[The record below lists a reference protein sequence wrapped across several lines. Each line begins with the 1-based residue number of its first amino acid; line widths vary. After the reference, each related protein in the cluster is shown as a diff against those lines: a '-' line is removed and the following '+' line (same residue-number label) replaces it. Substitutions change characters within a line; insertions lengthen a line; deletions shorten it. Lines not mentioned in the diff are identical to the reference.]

1 MNHLRPVHLK
11 LSCSRTSDFFCMTD
25 RLHGFVVDDIDCV
38 DYVSK
43 IQKFSSRR
51 RRGLLFPSMLKDK
64 LDVPPHVGDLAGHGR
79 GSIAKYLSI
88 LFAP

>member
-1 MNHLRPVHLK
+1 MNHLRPVHLR
-11 LSCSRTSDFFCMTD
+11 LSCSRTSDFFYMTD

-38 DYVSK
+38 HYVSK

-88 LFAP
+88 LFVP

>member
-1 MNHLRPVHLK
+1 
-11 LSCSRTSDFFCMTD
+11 MTD

-38 DYVSK
+38 HYVSK
-43 IQKFSSRR
+43 IQKSSSRR

-64 LDVPPHVGDLAGHGR
+64 LWDVPPHVGDLIGHGR

>member
-1 MNHLRPVHLK
+1 
-11 LSCSRTSDFFCMTD
+11 MTD

-38 DYVSK
+38 HYVSK

-64 LDVPPHVGDLAGHGR
+64 LDVPPHVGDLIGHGR

>member
-1 MNHLRPVHLK
+1 MNHLRLVHLK

-38 DYVSK
+38 HYVSK

>member
-38 DYVSK
+38 HYVSK

>member
-38 DYVSK
+38 HSVSK
-43 IQKFSSRR
+43 IQKSSSRR

>member
-1 MNHLRPVHLK
+1 
-11 LSCSRTSDFFCMTD
+11 MTD

-38 DYVSK
+38 HYVSK

-79 GSIAKYLSI
+79 GSIAKYLSMVRNIPYLACI
-88 LFAP
+88 LSPENGCNT

>member
-1 MNHLRPVHLK
+1 MTSIVFILFLRYKNLPLDEGEVY
-11 LSCSRTSDFFCMTD
+11 F
-25 RLHGFVVDDIDCV
+25 
-38 DYVSK
+38 
-43 IQKFSSRR
+43 
-51 RRGLLFPSMLKDK
+51 FPSMLKDK